1 MKLRNIMDKFKKEE
15 PETEKPVT
23 EEATDKETVEQ
34 TENVEPI
41 ADEPTEQPEAEAAPD
56 EEADETI
63 EAEPAPKDE
72 TIDKLQEMG
81 EKLAAMQDKYTRLYA
96 DFENYRKH
104 ATQDKIDLQLNG
116 HKEMAKEI
124 LPVLED
130 MERAIA
136 AMPDNNEA
144 KDGVKLIYDKMLSI
158 FQKKGVKQMT
168 TVGEAF
174 DADLHEAVTQI
185 PAQDEAQKNKVFD
198 EVQKGYYINDKVL
211 RHAKVVVAV

>member
-1 MKLRNIMDKFKKEE
+1 MDKFKKEE
-15 PETEKPVT
+15 PGTEKPVA
-23 EEATDKETVEQ
+23 EEATDEETVDQ
-34 TENVEPI
+34 TENVEPV
-41 ADEPTEQPEAEAAPD
+41 ADEPMDQTEAEAPEAAPD
-56 EEADETI
+56 EEAEETI
-63 EAEPAPKDE
+63 EAEPAPKEE

-124 LPVLED
+124 LPVLDD

-158 FQKKGVKQMT
+158 LQKKGVKQMT
-168 TVGEAF
+168 TIGEVF
-174 DADLHEAVTQI
+174 DAALHDAVTQI